1 MRKIVFD
8 DTQAAAAAELY
19 EQTHS
24 VRKTAESF
32 GVSHVKMSAFLRE
45 RGIEVL
51 KREDAAKY
59 TWKNNRHPHL
69 GLTGERSYS
78 YGREMTPETRE
89 KMRAVWKDSADRRR
103 SGRKKHSAG
112 YILVY
117 CPGHPCADNGGYVL
131 EHRLVMEQHIGRHLK
146 KEEYV
151 HHINENKQDNRVEN
165 LLLTN
170 KAEHAKIHMEM
181 RSNNNAE

>member
-1 MRKIVFD
+1 MKKIVFD
-8 DTQAAAAAELY
+8 DAQSAAAVAMY

-24 VRKTAESF
+24 VRKTAEAF

-45 RGIEVL
+45 QGVEVL

-59 TWKNNRHPHL
+59 TWKNNRHPRL
-69 GLTGERSYS
+69 GMTGEKCPM
-78 YGREMTPETRE
+78 YGKEMTTETRE

-103 SGRKKHSAG
+103 HGRKKHSGG

-117 CPGHPCADNGGYVL
+117 EPDHPCADKGGYVL
-131 EHRLVMEQHIGRHLK
+131 EHRLVMERHIGRHLTK
-146 KEEYV
+146 DEYV
-151 HHINENKQDNRVEN
+151 HHVNENKQDNRLEN

-181 RSNNNAE
+181 RVNNNAE